1 MDLQFPPSWIKFSN
15 YRHQC
20 APPWDSLA
28 VDASILITQPRAFDF
43 KIDWVLTN
51 RAVAV
56 ITVITFPPQGLQ
68 GSANL
73 AFNSRYHTQTALDD
87 IAEAEKAAAQ
97 RHSSPRSASRLGRD
111 PVPGHCEKF
120 LSDTQLSGC
129 KPKSPPTSTDAHQ
142 KLFCPESTEG
152 SIFSMKR
159 APQFP
164 QQSCWGE

>member
-20 APPWDSLA
+20 APPWDALA

-87 IAEAEKAAAQ
+87 IAEAEKSSRTTSFIASICIWSGSGSCARTLRKVSFRYAALRLQARITTDQ
-97 RHSSPRSASRLGRD
+97 HGRAPKAFVSRNQRREAASEWKERHSFRNSR
-111 PVPGHCEKF
+111 
-120 LSDTQLSGC
+120 
-129 KPKSPPTSTDAHQ
+129 
-142 KLFCPESTEG
+142 
-152 SIFSMKR
+152 
-159 APQFP
+159 
-164 QQSCWGE
+164 

>member
-1 MDLQFPPSWIKFSN
+1 MDLQFPPFWIKFSN

-20 APPWDSLA
+20 APPWDALA
-28 VDASILITQPRAFDF
+28 VDASILITQPRPFDC

-56 ITVITFPPQGLQ
+56 ITFLPQGLQ

-87 IAEAEKAAAQ
+87 IAEAE
-97 RHSSPRSASRLGRD
+97 RSSRTTSFITSICFSSGLGF
-111 PVPGHCEKF
+111 CANSEKF

-129 KPKSPPTSTDAHQ
+129 KAESPPTSTDAHQ

>member
-20 APPWDSLA
+20 APPWDALA

-56 ITVITFPPQGLQ
+56 ITVITFLPQGLQ

-87 IAEAEKAAAQ
+87 IAEAEKTSRTTSFIASICISSGSGSCCQDTAKSFFQIRSSQVVSPNHHRPARTRTKSFSVRNQ
-97 RHSSPRSASRLGRD
+97 RREASS
-111 PVPGHCEKF
+111 E
-120 LSDTQLSGC
+120 
-129 KPKSPPTSTDAHQ
+129 
-142 KLFCPESTEG
+142 
-152 SIFSMKR
+152 
-159 APQFP
+159 
-164 QQSCWGE
+164 